1 MEQKRNT
8 HIRKSRY
15 SPKVTE
21 EHTVHPEMTERQKL
35 KKSLSE
41 TQNEKKRKT
50 QSSEQPARPVQHQ
63 TAASRHRSRR
73 RRRRFRLKP
82 QFKIGGI
89 LFLVLLLVF
98 AGGRNFSVWQTNRQQ
113 KGKGRSLQRC
123 KGSRGSR
130 GNGGDEGDFL

>member
-41 TQNEKKRKT
+41 TQNEKKTKNTEFRATCKT
-50 QSSEQPARPVQHQ
+50 GTASDCCFQTSKPPQEEKIPSETTV
-63 TAASRHRSRR
+63 
-73 RRRRFRLKP
+73 
-82 QFKIGGI
+82 
-89 LFLVLLLVF
+89 
-98 AGGRNFSVWQTNRQQ
+98 
-113 KGKGRSLQRC
+113 
-123 KGSRGSR
+123 
-130 GNGGDEGDFL
+130 

>member
-41 TQNEKKRKT
+41 TQNEKKPKT
-50 QSSEQPARPVQHQ
+50 
-63 TAASRHRSRR
+63 T
-73 RRRRFRLKP
+73 
-82 QFKIGGI
+82 G
-89 LFLVLLLVF
+89 
-98 AGGRNFSVWQTNRQQ
+98 
-113 KGKGRSLQRC
+113 
-123 KGSRGSR
+123 
-130 GNGGDEGDFL
+130 